1 MFIPRFKDLKTS
13 TQISIKFTLFTV
25 SLVLLFGVVANI
37 TFFNNRYSKEAM
49 MVKVWP
55 PPTMWNAWIKIILW
69 KNRWPNTEIFDINS
83 NEWKAIL
90 MSKKRKSIIEI
101 EDYYFIY
108 KIFDNKVYV
117 TNITPHI
124 NIQKNLIFTS
134 IYLTLIFWIISYI
147 ISIVFVETA
156 LKKLNKLLHFL
167 ESVNIDNLH
176 NKIDISWHPMDEIN
190 RLSLKFNETLEKINK
205 QTLSLKDFVSNASHE
220 LKTPLM
226 AISTEIDYVKKS
238 KKYID
243 WLNNIKDQLQ
253 NMNSILETLTTI
265 SKIESTQNLEFKE
278 TNISKLTHTTIDT
291 LQKLYL
297 HKQIIIKSKISA
309 NIIKSVHPQSF
320 NIIIKNLLD
329 NAFKFTPKE
338 WKIEI
343 NLDKDKIEIKDSWI
357 WIAENNLDK
366 VWERFWQVDSS
377 KTDTKSFWLW
387 LYLTKILVQ
396 KHWRQIYIK
405 SEIKKGTTFT
415 IKFS

>member
-1 MFIPRFKDLKTS
+1 MFIPKFKDLKTS

-49 MVKVWP
+49 MVKMWP
-55 PPTMWNAWIKIILW
+55 PQAMWNAWIKIILW
-69 KNRWPNTEIFDINS
+69 KNRWPNTEIFDIDS

-90 MSKKRKSIIEI
+90 ISKKRRSIIEI
-101 EDYYFIY
+101 QDYYFIY
-108 KIFDNKVYV
+108 KIFNNKVYV

-124 NIQKNLIFTS
+124 NVQKNLIFTS

-156 LKKLNKLLHFL
+156 LKKLNKLLYFL
-167 ESVNIDNLH
+167 ESINIDNLH

-190 RLSLKFNETLEKINK
+190 RLSSKFNETLEKINK

-226 AISTEIDYVKKS
+226 AISTEIDYIKKS

-243 WLNNIKDQLQ
+243 WLDNIKEQLL
-253 NMNSILETLTTI
+253 NMNSILDTLTTI
-265 SKIESTQNLEFKE
+265 SKIESTQNLEFKQ
-278 TNISKLTHTTIDT
+278 TDISKLTHTNIDI
-291 LQKLYL
+291 LNKLYENK
-297 HKQIIIKSKISA
+297 HIIIKSKISEK
-309 NIIKSVHPQSF
+309 IIKSVHSQWF
-320 NIIIKNLLD
+320 NIIIKNILD
-329 NAFKFTPKE
+329 NALKFTPE
-338 WKIEI
+338 GWKIDI

-357 WIAENNLDK
+357 WIATKDLEK

-387 LYLTKILVQ
+387 LYLTKLLVQ
-396 KHWRQIYIK
+396 KHWRKIDIK
-405 SEIKKGTTFT
+405 SEIKKGTTFI

>member
-49 MVKVWP
+49 MVKVGP
-55 PPTMWNAWIKIILW
+55 PPTMGNAGIKIILG
-69 KNRWPNTEIFDINS
+69 KNRGPNTEIFDINS
-83 NEWKAIL
+83 NEGKAIL

-134 IYLTLIFWIISYI
+134 IYLTLIFGIISYI

-176 NKIDISWHPMDEIN
+176 NKIDISGHPMDEIN

-243 WLNNIKDQLQ
+243 GLNNIKDQLQ

-338 WKIEI
+338 GKIEI
-343 NLDKDKIEIKDSWI
+343 NLDKDKIEIKDSGI
-357 WIAENNLDK
+357 GIAENNLDK

-377 KTDTKSFWLW
+377 KTDTKSFGLG

-396 KHWRQIYIK
+396 KHGRQIYIK